1 MLSKIWWGASR
12 LRAEWPLAWR
22 PTEPV
27 EPYAVLTLAY
37 NGGPAPHDA
46 PAAAGAVMRRCAG
59 ATVSICWRADLC
71 TDL

>member
-46 PAAAGAVMRRCAG
+46 QFGAASSRHRVRRLLA
-59 ATVSICWRADLC
+59 R
-71 TDL
+71 